1 MLEGSNEANDSDGE
15 EEDSAGYDATNDVH
29 TRHVG
34 WTLGNRRY
42 DDEDKRYNLRSR
54 NKKRHIG

>member
-34 WTLGNRRY
+34 
-42 DDEDKRYNLRSR
+42 
-54 NKKRHIG
+54 